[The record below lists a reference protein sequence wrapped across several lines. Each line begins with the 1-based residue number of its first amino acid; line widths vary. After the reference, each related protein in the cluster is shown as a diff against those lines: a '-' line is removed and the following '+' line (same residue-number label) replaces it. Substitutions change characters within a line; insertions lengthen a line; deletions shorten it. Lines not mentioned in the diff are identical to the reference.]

1 MARGKKA
8 DQKNT
13 APAQETAERTEDAT
27 ATQETAEQAGEA
39 TTTQE
44 TAEQAGEAAPAQEAQ
59 EQTEDTAPAVETPE
73 QDQDR
78 DATFVKTSP
87 EDAAAIA
94 AQVEAGNVARLEMN
108 ENGEIT
114 LKEPERDVLAGIKNP
129 CVYCGPT
136 VRGVARQYTTF
147 QGGIPDALR
156 DFIREHPEARQLIV
170 STAQFPAMRRRL
182 DTTGTAEA
190 KLYKRVKEQIGK

>member
-1 MARGKKA
+1 MVRGKKT
-8 DQKNT
+8 DKKNT
-13 APAQETAERTEDAT
+13 ALAQETAERTEDAT

-44 TAEQAGEAAPAQEAQ
+44 TAEQEEG
-59 EQTEDTAPAVETPE
+59 TAPAKETPE
-73 QDQDR
+73 R
-78 DATFVKTSP
+78 D
-87 EDAAAIA
+87 I
-94 AQVEAGNVARLEMN
+94 
-108 ENGEIT
+108 
-114 LKEPERDVLAGIKNP
+114 LAGIQNP

-182 DTTGTAEA
+182 DTAGTAEA

>member
-1 MARGKKA
+1 MARGKKTDPKKA
-8 DQKNT
+8 APTPETLEQTEDT
-13 APAQETAERTEDAT
+13 APVPET
-27 ATQETAEQAGEA
+27 
-39 TTTQE
+39 
-44 TAEQAGEAAPAQEAQ
+44 P

-170 STAQFPAMRRRL
+170 STAQFPAMRKRL
-182 DTTGTAEA
+182 DTPGTAEA

>member
-1 MARGKKA
+1 MEGQEMARGKKA

-44 TAEQAGEAAPAQEAQ
+44 TAEQEKG
-59 EQTEDTAPAVETPE
+59 TAPAKETPE
-73 QDQDR
+73 R
-78 DATFVKTSP
+78 D
-87 EDAAAIA
+87 I
-94 AQVEAGNVARLEMN
+94 
-108 ENGEIT
+108 
-114 LKEPERDVLAGIKNP
+114 LAGIQNP

-136 VRGVARQYTTF
+136 MRGVARQYTTF

-156 DFIREHPEARQLIV
+156 DFIKEHPEARQLIV

-182 DTTGTAEA
+182 DTPGTAEA
-190 KLYKRVKEQIGK
+190 KLYKQVKELLGK